1 MDYLG
6 HGSQTCLPKAEGRE
20 DIHPP
25 PQALYIRVIMQQQ
38 ALVLL
43 ALFTGLIARAQGYP
57 PVLDNSL
64 WSVHVTTIIG
74 GTYDYW
80 LQYELDT
87 TINATVY
94 QKYVR
99 SIPGA
104 DPDLVREDVANKKV
118 YKYLPWTGEE
128 FLMFDFSLQ
137 LTDNIVLGNGNNYV
151 VDAVDS
157 VDVSN
162 GEKRR
167 RLLLM
172 HYVGG
177 IPFFS
182 ETWIEGVG
190 HTAMPL
196 TPFYHMPSDPNY
208 QLTCSYQNGSPVYN
222 RGIANNTTPTV
233 CPELPTAVPEREVR
247 TRLFAFPN
255 PSPGIV
261 HLSICTSLPGPATLL
276 VHDLHG
282 RLVHEERLSGER
294 WNGQHVVLD
303 LCGHAPGIYHASVV
317 SANERLST
325 RIVIQGR

>member
-1 MDYLG
+1 MRA
-6 HGSQTCLPKAEGRE
+6 KAVS
-20 DIHPP
+20 PP
-25 PQALYIRVIMQQQ
+25 NARGTAAEIWALYIRANMKQH
-38 ALVLL
+38 VLL
-43 ALFTGLIARAQGYP
+43 LPASVATFIACGQGYP
-57 PVLDNSL
+57 PLLDNSL

-74 GTYDYW
+74 GTSDYW

-99 SIPGA
+99 SSGGG
-104 DPDLVREDVANKKV
+104 DPDIVREDVANKKV

-137 LTDNIVLGNGNNYV
+137 LTDNIVLENGYNYV

-157 VDVSN
+157 VNVSN
-162 GEKRR
+162 GGKRR
-167 RLLLM
+167 RLLLI

-177 IPFFS
+177 VPFFS

-196 TPFYHMPSDPNY
+196 TPFYHMPSDPDY

-233 CPELPTAVPEREVR
+233 CPEQPTAVADR
-247 TRLFAFPN
+247 TMRMDVFVFPN
-255 PSPGIV
+255 PSSGIV
-261 HLSICTSLPGPATLL
+261 QLSIGTLPSGPATLR
-276 VHDLHG
+276 VHDVHG
-282 RLVHEERLSGER
+282 RLVFEQMLAGKPREQQRIM
-294 WNGQHVVLD
+294 LD
-303 LCGHAPGIYHASVV
+303 LTGQAPGVYHASVV

-325 RIVIQGR
+325 RIVLQGH